1 MSLKSTRLPTI
12 PNLSQA
18 TKVSNAFKTT
28 NPAPV
33 VRVAPHLVFGV
44 HDGWCIVTC
53 PVCDTD
59 GAGFVQEDVHAL
71 PPARS
76 TRCAY
81 GHVYRIELEPLL
93 DAQANSSVLVRPPS

>member
-1 MSLKSTRLPTI
+1 MPLPRI
-12 PNLSQA
+12 PKLP
-18 TKVSNAFKTT
+18 
-28 NPAPV
+28 PAKPARPARPARPALPV

-44 HDGWCIVTC
+44 HAGWCIVTC

-81 GHVYRIELEPLL
+81 GHAYRIELE
-93 DAQANSSVLVRPPS
+93 

>member
-1 MSLKSTRLPTI
+1 MPLKPARLPTI
-12 PNLSQA
+12 PKLSHA
-18 TKVSNAFKTT
+18 TKASTASKTT
-28 NPAPV
+28 NAVHV

-81 GHVYRIELEPLL
+81 GHVYHIELEPLL
-93 DAQANSSVLVRPPS
+93 DAHANSSVLLRPPS

>member
-1 MSLKSTRLPTI
+1 MPVQPAKLPRI
-12 PNLSQA
+12 PKLSQA
-18 TKVSNAFKTT
+18 TKASNAAKPSNATD
-28 NPAPV
+28 AVPV

-44 HDGWCIVTC
+44 HAGWCIVTC

-81 GHVYRIELEPLL
+81 GHGYRIEL
-93 DAQANSSVLVRPPS
+93 V

>member
-1 MSLKSTRLPTI
+1 MPLQPAKLPRI
-12 PNLSQA
+12 PKLTQKPG
-18 TKVSNAFKTT
+18 T
-28 NPAPV
+28 PHAPV

-44 HDGWCIVTC
+44 HAGWCIVTC

-76 TRCAY
+76 TCCAY
-81 GHVYRIELEPLL
+81 GHVYRIELEPLV
-93 DAQANSSVLVRPPS
+93 DAHANSSVLLRPPS

>member
-1 MSLKSTRLPTI
+1 MPLHPAKLPRI
-12 PNLSQA
+12 PKLSQA
-18 TKVSNAFKTT
+18 TKASNASKAA
-28 NPAPV
+28 PHVPV

-44 HDGWCIVTC
+44 HAGWCIVTC

-81 GHVYRIELEPLL
+81 GHGYRIELE
-93 DAQANSSVLVRPPS
+93 